1 MEESNKY
8 NEDASLSQSQSPN
21 SLEEVVENDFIT
33 KTKSNP
39 TINEVQ
45 TLTIDDIN
53 ISLKVVGDLKT
64 GSKLKILNG
73 TYLAEDNS
81 YINPITRY
89 NTQCRDKIII
99 FLGILFSEVTRNVYI
114 LLDEI
119 RNKINVDN
127 NIHILQGLVY
137 KVSVFLH
144 NYETMRIVYKSDSG
158 AFSKLGIIRD
168 KFFMFLNTLFR
179 DLTTYGTQ

>member
-1 MEESNKY
+1 MEEGNKY
-8 NEDASLSQSQSPN
+8 NEDSSQSPN
-21 SLEEVVENDFIT
+21 CLEETIENDFIT
-33 KTKSNP
+33 KASSKPS
-39 TINEVQ
+39 INDTQ

-73 TYLAEDNS
+73 TYLAEDNGVL
-81 YINPITRY
+81 NGWTRY
-89 NTQCRDKIII
+89 NTQCRDNIII

-144 NYETMRIVYKSDSG
+144 NYETMRVVYKSDSG
-158 AFSKLGIIRD
+158 AYSKLGIIRD